1 MDRLAGP
8 GRVGPDARQRRLM
21 ETARFM
27 QLVYQ
32 QEEDVCFADTA
43 KATRHLSQMPAKT
56 AGDVA
61 VEVQHGQQL
70 AQPAG
75 GDPGTMD
82 RLDVAGLDPRQ
93 HARQPVEPG
102 VQQVVTGW

>member
-1 MDRLAGP
+1 
-8 GRVGPDARQRRLM
+8 
-21 ETARFM
+21 M

-43 KATRHLSQMPAKT
+43 KTTSHLSQMPAKT
-56 AGDVA
+56 ADVA
-61 VEVQHGQQL
+61 VEVQQGQQL
-70 AQPAG
+70 AQPPG

-82 RLDVAGLDPRQ
+82 RLDVASLNPWQ
-93 HARQPVEPG
+93 HARKPVEPG